1 MKPHNVLIVGAGKIG
16 SIRASVIKKLSPRS
30 KIFIF
35 DTNFKKA
42 EALAKEAGGIALK
55 SLREGLSNNSIDIV
69 IVSVINKFS
78 KNISVLA
85 LKNKKHVL
93 CEKPMGINFKE
104 ANDIQTAAKL
114 YKRKF
119 KCGFNH
125 RYHGAIQEAFKLC
138 KKNQIGKI
146 LYIRGVYGHGGRKGY
161 EKEWRAKK
169 SLSGG
174 GELLDQGCH
183 LIDLCHWFFGFE
195 KVKNIYGIAKP
206 LFWKMKVDDN
216 AFVVFETESGKVA
229 HLHATWTQWKNLFKF
244 EIYGT
249 KGALEIN
256 GLGKSY
262 GIETLK
268 IYKRHK
274 LGKPPE
280 IIEQEFKG
288 NDNSWEHEWMDFIL
302 AIESKNSK
310 VLPMSNENES
320 LEVMRTISKIYKH

>member
-1 MKPHNVLIVGAGKIG
+1 MKPHNVLIAGAGKIG

-35 DTNFKKA
+35 DTNFKKSK
-42 EALAKEAGGIALK
+42 ALAKEAGGIALK
-55 SLREGLSNNSIDIV
+55 SLDEGLSNDSIDIV
-69 IVSVINKFS
+69 IVSVVNKFS

-104 ANDIQTAAKL
+104 ASDIKAAAKF

-125 RYHGAIQEAFKLC
+125 RYHPAIQEAFKLC

-206 LFWKMKVDDN
+206 LFWEMKVDDN
-216 AFVVFETESGKVA
+216 AFIVFETENGKVA

-274 LGKPPE
+274 LGKLPE
-280 IIEQEFKG
+280 IIEKEFKG

-310 VLPMSNENES
+310 VLSMSNENES
-320 LEVMRTISKIYKH
+320 LEVMRTIGNIYKH